1 MWNVSYLDNADK
13 WFITLQE
20 CQALYNNGRVSVALF
35 LNADQFSPST
45 EVNLHTYISLLGFWQ
60 DFCFYGPIPQFF
72 EIVFACGIL
81 RVGDSIIFSYKQ
93 IYFCFK
99 ILILNLLADIWKH
112 NHAPQFQCF
121 VCNWSNLSDSGA
133 LWPGMKPESGLTQ
146 TPSPSQHSVL
156 TCTTGLTT
164 SQPSPAH
171 YSYPIQ
177 GKQAWL
183 CVFCFF
189 KKIIIVFCF

>member
-1 MWNVSYLDNADK
+1 MKCLPPWQWINDLSLYMIIRHSLQQILQLSVSSFFF
-13 WFITLQE
+13 WTL
-20 CQALYNNGRVSVALF
+20 
-35 LNADQFSPST
+35 
-45 EVNLHTYISLLGFWQ
+45 VNLPEPLKWTYTQIIIGIFGKSLVSIAPFPSLWNCICLWILWVGESVIS
-60 DFCFYGPIPQFF
+60 
-72 EIVFACGIL
+72 
-81 RVGDSIIFSYKQ
+81 SYKQ

-99 ILILNLLADIWKH
+99 IEVLNLLADIWKH
-112 NHAPQFQCF
+112 NHASQSPCI

-133 LWPGMKPESGLTQ
+133 LWPGMKPESGLIQ

-177 GKQAWL
+177 GK
-183 CVFCFF
+183 
-189 KKIIIVFCF
+189 

>member
-1 MWNVSYLDNADK
+1 MIYHCTWSSG
-13 WFITLQE
+13 T
-20 CQALYNNGRVSVALF
+20 LYNKYSGWMSVAF
-35 LNADQFSPST
+35 FSEPWSVSPT
-45 EVNLHTYISLLGFWQ
+45 IEMNLHTYHYLGFLTR
-60 DFCFYGPIPQFF
+60 FCFYDPTSQFF
-72 EIVFACGIL
+72 EMVFACGIL
-81 RVGDSIIFSYKQ
+81 WIGESVIFSYKQ

-99 ILILNLLADIWKH
+99 IYILNLLADIWKH
-112 NHAPQFQCF
+112 NHAPQSQCI

-133 LWPGMKPESGLTQ
+133 LWPGMKPESGLIQ

-177 GKQAWL
+177 GK
-183 CVFCFF
+183 
-189 KKIIIVFCF
+189 